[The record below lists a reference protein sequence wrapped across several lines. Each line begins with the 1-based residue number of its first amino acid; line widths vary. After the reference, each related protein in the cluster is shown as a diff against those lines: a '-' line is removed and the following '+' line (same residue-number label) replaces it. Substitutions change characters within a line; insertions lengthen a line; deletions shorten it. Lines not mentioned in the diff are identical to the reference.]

1 MFTPSSNR
9 DQDASRSRL
18 VRKSQL
24 STNWKWLVER
34 MHELW
39 YGEIEVLA
47 FAKGEPIID
56 PPPRFRPHRKLTG
69 PRRRPRVAPAGDFVL
84 KEQVVNL
91 HDELTDLGSGIV
103 ALLVVR
109 DGLPCEMKLG

>member
-1 MFTPSSNR
+1 MNTTSSNH
-9 DQDASRSRL
+9 DQNAVRHRL

-24 STNWKWLVER
+24 SANWKWLVER

-39 YGEIEVLA
+39 YGEIEQMG
-47 FAKGEPIID
+47 FSKGEPVID
-56 PPPRFRPHRKLTG
+56 PPPKFRPHRKLTG
-69 PRRRPRVAPAGDFVL
+69 PRRRPRAAPPGDFVL